1 MSCVPRRV
9 DAIALLVLMIL
20 DVVVVVESGMEG
32 WKLSTEMG
40 PVRQQHSHTPTM
52 ERYARDIILTD

>member
-9 DAIALLVLMIL
+9 DAIALLVLMM
-20 DVVVVVESGMEG
+20 DDVVVVESGMEG

>member
-9 DAIALLVLMIL
+9 DAIALLVLMM
-20 DVVVVVESGMEG
+20 DDVVVVESGMEG

-40 PVRQQHSHTPTM
+40 PVRQQHSHTATM